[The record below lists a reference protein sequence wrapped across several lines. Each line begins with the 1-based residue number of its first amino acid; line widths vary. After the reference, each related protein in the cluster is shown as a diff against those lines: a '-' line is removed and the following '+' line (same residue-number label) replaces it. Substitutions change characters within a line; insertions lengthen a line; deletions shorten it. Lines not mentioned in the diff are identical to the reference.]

1 MSIHQTPE
9 RDTFIQE
16 AKDPTLYMPKKVT
29 VKSLKQFK
37 NRQQPF
43 AMLTAYDY
51 STAKLLDDAGIETLP
66 VKAAAAKVM
75 FG

>member
-9 RDTFIQE
+9 RDAFTPE
-16 AKDPTLYMPKKVT
+16 AKDPTLYTPKKVT

-43 AMLTAYDY
+43 AMLTAYD
-51 STAKLLDDAGIETLP
+51 LP
-66 VKAAAAKVM
+66 CGGYAVYDLSH
-75 FG
+75 